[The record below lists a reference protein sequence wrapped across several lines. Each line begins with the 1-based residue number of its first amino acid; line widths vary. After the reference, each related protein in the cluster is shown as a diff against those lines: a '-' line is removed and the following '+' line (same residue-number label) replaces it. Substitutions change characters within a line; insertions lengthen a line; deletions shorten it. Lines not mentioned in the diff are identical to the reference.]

1 MILMIITVVIIAI
14 NIEGWL
20 TVLSHVISTSTLP
33 RQVLLMKEKS
43 EKKKRKE
50 KECGTEKLRNVCS
63 TSFREEM
70 ANELKSSSMQWS
82 RLSYHITIDFL
93 DFSQIISKND

>member
-33 RQVLLMKEKS
+33 RQVLLMKEKNR
-43 EKKKRKE
+43 KKKRKE

-70 ANELKSSSMQWS
+70 ANELKSSSMQW
-82 RLSYHITIDFL
+82 
-93 DFSQIISKND
+93 